1 VVPLDEFMDSAEID
15 QLTAHIELYIITTS
29 GATAT

>member
-15 QLTAHIELYIITTS
+15 QLTAHIELYITTS